1 QTQHGQEGGHE
12 HRAQTDQRA
21 LHHGLEDGQAGIAEL
36 VEITDHDHAVQHGL
50 PEQGN
55 EANRGRDPQG
65 NAGKEQ
71 RQNAADEGERHIQQ
85 DQQRALN
92 RFERVKKQHKN
103 QENAHRHDDGQALH
117 GPLLV
122 FKLAA
127 PGDEVTRR
135 AIDGRFD
142 FLLHFLH
149 QAAHVA
155 SANEDGDG
163 LDAHAELAADVHAAA
178 AGTEGGNLFQ
188 RDVKAARGVH
198 EDLSNV
204 GQFAFSFLEPHDH
217 AEMFLS
223 FPQFGGGPAAKSG
236 LNHVLDVQYVKPIAG
251 GAGPIDFDL
260 QLRYLA
266 AAVNKSPRHSSHWG
280 NGVQDPFRLLLQDA
294 AVLAKHFDHNLPV
307 DLEA

>member
-1 QTQHGQEGGHE
+1 M
-12 HRAQTDQRA
+12 
-21 LHHGLEDGQAGIAEL
+21 
-36 VEITDHDHAVQHGL
+36 
-50 PEQGN
+50 
-55 EANRGRDPQG
+55 
-65 NAGKEQ
+65 
-71 RQNAADEGERHIQQ
+71 
-85 DQQRALN
+85 
-92 RFERVKKQHKN
+92 
-103 QENAHRHDDGQALH
+103 
-117 GPLLV
+117 
-122 FKLAA
+122 
-127 PGDEVTRR
+127 
-135 AIDGRFD
+135 
-142 FLLHFLH
+142 
-149 QAAHVA
+149 
-155 SANEDGDG
+155 
-163 LDAHAELAADVHAAA
+163 
-178 AGTEGGNLFQ
+178 FQ

-294 AVLAKHFDHNLPV
+294 TVLAKHFDHNLPV
-307 DLEA
+307 DLGDALQHVVADGLRKARFDARNDGQRLVHLFNELFASDLAGPFPRRFQIHKNFRHVHQLGISSVFWPAGFGDDRPYFRKLTQDFAHARQLQGRFAHRKAWRQIDVNPNRSFI